1 MKRWILIGCCVLLV
15 SCTNIYNDQLS
26 LYNQY
31 VDEITSYNEM
41 NTDTN
46 LPFDIKV
53 YFEKVI
59 DDEITYRIIVDNPK
73 EEMKNIKAI
82 AIHDYPTT
90 DVFPTSGVFE
100 KPLHMSPDI
109 VNMNDNYVKGFI
121 LIGYID
127 FNNELEGFDGTVK
140 VLIQYDDVDG
150 NLKKVYYQYHK

>member
-73 EEMKNIKAI
+73 EEMKNIKA
-82 AIHDYPTT
+82 
-90 DVFPTSGVFE
+90 
-100 KPLHMSPDI
+100 
-109 VNMNDNYVKGFI
+109 
-121 LIGYID
+121 
-127 FNNELEGFDGTVK
+127 
-140 VLIQYDDVDG
+140 
-150 NLKKVYYQYHK
+150 